1 MVAAGDASRRRIER
15 DLHDGVQQRLVSLQ
29 LDLRTAESMTVDRP
43 AELVEQLAHIGKG
56 LDDAFEDLGL
66 IGLTDRVEA
75 IGGRLTV
82 RSPPGRGTTPIARLS
97 VPRFSPD

>member
-29 LDLRTAESMTVDRP
+29 LDLRTAESMTEGQP

-56 LDDAFEDLGL
+56 LDDAFEDLLQISRGISHPAILSRGGL
-66 IGLTDRVEA
+66 G
-75 IGGRLTV
+75 
-82 RSPPGRGTTPIARLS
+82 PPCAP
-97 VPRFSPD
+97 